1 MISLQLNVGSRISL
15 ARSAMGRAY
24 IAGTNAVERAQILE
38 MIEARTD
45 PADWPRIRDEI
56 ADAADQIRRRGFY
69 ANLGS
74 WQSDV
79 NSVAVPYRSPQGD
92 APMLAFN
99 LGGPAYILPRDRI
112 ENDLGPR
119 LVEMVQK
126 VGRIGG

>member
-1 MISLQLNVGSRISL
+1 M
-15 ARSAMGRAY
+15 
-24 IAGTNAVERAQILE
+24 E

-56 ADAADQIRRRGFY
+56 ADAAEQIRTRGFY